1 MGQEVKTNPMGQDSH
16 ARATD
21 FQCCTTANES
31 KPLHPRAT
39 DHVAL
44 SDNMIAGD
52 IFQRR
57 ATAQRHGDLELIPQ
71 HLQCIPHPCLAVYSK
86 GEQYRP
92 SNLTE
97 DKHERMMQ
105 YMSTN
110 VHAFS
115 QSNPAADLQ
124 ILLRLPVPRP

>member
-1 MGQEVKTNPMGQDSH
+1 MPGQW
-16 ARATD
+16 ATD

-31 KPLHPRAT
+31 KPTST

-44 SDNMIAGD
+44 SDDAIAGD

-57 ATAQRHGDLELIPQ
+57 TAAQRHGDLELIPQ
-71 HLQCIPHPCLAVYSK
+71 HSQCIPHPSLAVHSK

-97 DKHERMMQ
+97 DKHECMMQ
-105 YMSTN
+105 YMSRN
-110 VHAFS
+110 L
-115 QSNPAADLQ
+115 PALK
-124 ILLRLPVPRP
+124 